1 MEPLHLII
9 VVSLA
14 AWLGARI
21 GRKAPWSTRRGLV
34 ALALVAPLALAV
46 GVSPVEVL
54 VDAAM
59 LAVGF
64 LWVRWRGRSSAGATP
79 RGSTHDRTVE
89 AGSHEAGGP
98 AHRPSLPPTR
108 IADIRNRRREEM
120 AQLRAQ
126 RRGRKAPIF

>member
-1 MEPLHLII
+1 MDPLHLII
-9 VVSLA
+9 VAPLA

-64 LWVRWRGRSSAGATP
+64 LWVRWRGRSSAGTAP
-79 RGSTHDRTVE
+79 RDRTHDRTVE
-89 AGSHEAGGP
+89 AGSHEARAP
-98 AHRPSLPPTR
+98 ASRPSLPAAQ
-108 IADIRNRRREEM
+108 IAAIRNRRREEM